1 MRSIAYAAMVFAPL
15 ALLFSAGCGKK
26 DGVNGVSRLN
36 GGGATFVDPIM
47 QRWSSEYKTAKSVE
61 IDYKKSGSGNGI
73 QQMTGKVLDFGCTD
87 APMNKEETENAK
99 GEGGEVVHIPVIMG
113 AVAMI
118 YNVPGVPNHL
128 KLSGDVV
135 AKIYLGEITMWND
148 PAIAGLNPGVNLP
161 ATGLTPVYRA
171 ESSGTTS
178 VFTEYLSKSSES
190 FKAKVGISKNPK
202 WPKIGT
208 GQQGNDGIA
217 GHVKRNEGCIGY
229 VELYYAKKSELS
241 YATLKNR
248 RGKDVPPD
256 PENVAAAAAAA
267 LTTPATVEPY
277 TLHQLTFSLTDVDSD
292 LAYPICGASYAVLY
306 KNQPAG
312 KGKALVEF
320 LKWATGE
327 GQKFAKELDY
337 SPLPAELQAKI
348 AARLDE
354 VQLD

>member
-1 MRSIAYAAMVFAPL
+1 MRSITYAAMIFAF
-15 ALLFSAGCGKK
+15 AAAGCGR
-26 DGVNGVSRLN
+26 GGSEAARLTA
-36 GGGATFVDPIM
+36 GGATFVNPIM
-47 QRWSSEYKTAKSVE
+47 QLWKDKYNTAANVQV
-61 IDYKKSGSGNGI
+61 DYKATGSGNGI
-73 QQMTGKVLDFGCTD
+73 QQMTGKVYDFGCTD
-87 APMNKEETENAK
+87 APMNKEETETAK
-99 GEGGEVVHIPVIMG
+99 TEGGEVIHVPVIMG
-113 AVAMI
+113 AVAMV

-128 KLSGDVV
+128 VLSGDVV
-135 AKIYLGEITMWND
+135 AKIYLGEITAWND
-148 PAIAGLNPGVNLP
+148 PAIAALNPGVNLP

-171 ESSGTTS
+171 ESSGTSS

-208 GQQGNDGIA
+208 GQQGNDGVA

-229 VELYYAKKSELS
+229 VEMYYAKTSELN

-248 RGKDVPPD
+248 RGKNVLPD
-256 PENVAAAAAAA
+256 PDNVAAAAAAA

-312 KGKALVEF
+312 KGKALVAF
-320 LKWATGE
+320 IKWATTE
-327 GQKFAKELDY
+327 GQEFAKELHY
-337 SPLPAELQAKI
+337 SPLPPELRAKI
-348 AARLDE
+348 GARLDE
-354 VQLD
+354 VKLD

>member
-1 MRSIAYAAMVFAPL
+1 MRSIAYAVMVFAPL
-15 ALLFSAGCGKK
+15 AMLSATGCGRK
-26 DGVNGVSRLN
+26 DGGAGASRLN

-47 QRWSSEYKTAKSVE
+47 QRWSSEYKTAKNVE
-61 IDYKKSGSGNGI
+61 VDYKKSGSGNGI
-73 QQMTGKVLDFGCTD
+73 QQMSGKVLDFGCTD

-99 GEGGEVVHIPVIMG
+99 GEGGEVVHVPVIMG

-128 KLSGDVV
+128 KLSGDVI

-148 PAIAGLNPGVNLP
+148 PAIAGLNAGVNLP
-161 ATGLTPVYRA
+161 ATGITPVYRA

-190 FKAKVGISKNPK
+190 FKAKIGISKNPK

-208 GQQGNDGIA
+208 GQNGNDGIA

-241 YATLKNR
+241 YASLKNR
-248 RGKDVPPD
+248 RGKDVLPD

-267 LTTPATVEPY
+267 LATPPTVEPY

-306 KNQPAG
+306 KKQPAG

-327 GQKFAKELDY
+327 GQQFAKELDY

-354 VQLD
+354 VKMD